1 MMSFALALSLLAP
14 TSAAWATPEPE
25 EYAMMADLG
34 PQQLGQFEADT
45 EQAERDL
52 LTGRYD
58 SAFAHLNAARDHL
71 LNVSLQIAE
80 GQSLETWENVRDAEA
95 KLLSGYADLGRLYHL
110 TGQYEQAVSVL
121 NTSLAVNPAQPDVRY
136 QQLLSYVAM
145 K

>member
-1 MMSFALALSLLAP
+1 MD
-14 TSAAWATPEPE
+14 
-25 EYAMMADLG
+25 DLG
-34 PQQLGQFEADT
+34 PQQLGQFAADT

-71 LNVSLQIAE
+71 LNVSMQIAE
-80 GQSLETWENVRDAEA
+80 GQSLETWENVRDAETR
-95 KLLSGYADLGRLYHL
+95 LLNAYADLGRLYHL

-121 NTSLAVNPAQPDVRY
+121 NTSLAVNPAQPDIRY
-136 QQLLSYVAM
+136 QQLLAYVAM